1 MRVRVRLHGGLHI
14 DLGMNSEMIELT
26 PTQGPKVADIVR
38 ELGLRAEDVWLVS
51 VNRNRVSNDFT
62 VQNGDLIEIFPI
74 VSGG

>member
-1 MRVRVRLHGGLHI
+1 
-14 DLGMNSEMIELT
+14 MNSEMIELT